1 MKKSAYLI
9 LLLGVLTLSACSGYN
24 KVVKSD
30 DYDRKFEMANELY
43 DKGQELRAVVL
54 YEQVYQCMPK
64 TGEGELAYFRIGKG
78 YFLNKDYIMA
88 GYYLAQFAQRFPFS
102 PKAEEA
108 MFLSA
113 MCSVEASPEASL
125 DQTETEIAINNLQQ
139 FIDRYPDTPLLDTSN
154 LIIDQ
159 LRFKL
164 EVKSYNS
171 VKIYSK
177 TENFHAAVSS
187 ALTFF
192 DDYPRSKFTEEI
204 HYILVKNSYLL
215 CKNSIESKKM
225 ERIEDTFERYR
236 TFVVQFPESKYRS
249 TLAEYYDLLVQEK
262 EKLTLSNK

>member
-1 MKKSAYLI
+1 
-9 LLLGVLTLSACSGYN
+9 
-24 KVVKSD
+24 
-30 DYDRKFEMANELY
+30 
-43 DKGQELRAVVL
+43 
-54 YEQVYQCMPK
+54 
-64 TGEGELAYFRIGKG
+64 
-78 YFLNKDYIMA
+78 
-88 GYYLAQFAQRFPFS
+88 
-102 PKAEEA
+102 
-108 MFLSA
+108 
-113 MCSVEASPEASL
+113 
-125 DQTETEIAINNLQQ
+125 
-139 FIDRYPDTPLLDTSN
+139 
-154 LIIDQ
+154 
-159 LRFKL
+159 
-164 EVKSYNS
+164 S

-204 HYILVKNSYLL
+204 HYILVKYSYLL

>member
-1 MKKSAYLI
+1 MKKIAYFI
-9 LLLGVLTLSACSGYN
+9 LLLGAVTISACSGYN

-30 DYDRKFEMANELY
+30 DYDRKLEMANELY
-43 DKGQELRAVVL
+43 DKGQELRAVTL
-54 YEQVYQCMPK
+54 YEQIYQRMPK

-78 YFLNKDYIMA
+78 YFLNNDYIMA

-113 MCSVEASPEASL
+113 MCSVEGSPEASL

-139 FIDRYPDTPLLDTSN
+139 FIDKYPETALLDTSN
-154 LIIDQ
+154 LIIDK
-159 LRFKL
+159 LRYKL

-171 VKIYSK
+171 VKLYAK

-192 DDYPRSKFTEEI
+192 EDYPRSKFTEEV
-204 HYILVKNSYLL
+204 YFILVKNSYLL
-215 CKNSIESKKM
+215 CKNSVESKKM
-225 ERIEDTFERYR
+225 ERIDDTFERYR

-249 TLAEYYDLLVQEK
+249 TLAEYYDLLMEEK
-262 EKLTLSNK
+262 EQLTLSNQ